1 MTRRSCIEWGEHRS
15 QRYITCSIME
25 VCPEVVLKL
34 CLAGW
39 IVISQVKWRVLGG
52 RVKWVRKT
60 GDMKRASVFSFRV
73 LFRPYRVVGS
83 LVPTRKGIRCS
94 ISHWKPLSVRPVLSH
109 VFLWL
114 LLQVIAFLLS
124 PGGTLAFLPLS
135 LFLRFPLSGTP
146 SSLFRNPP
154 TPQRSSGAVSSAVL
168 WPLLGNNLSFL
179 LVPNT
184 GCLFHYC
191 GTHSTCIGFTWILV
205 SRL

>member
-1 MTRRSCIEWGEHRS
+1 MSLSAFSCSFFSFEPSFEQEHRHWYTEMTRRCCIEWGEHRS
-15 QRYITCSIME
+15 QWHITCSITE

-73 LFRPYRVVGS
+73 LFRPYIVIGS

-114 LLQVIAFLLS
+114 LLQVIAFLLC
-124 PGGTLAFLPLS
+124 LLEVYLLS
-135 LFLRFPLSGTP
+135 YL
-146 SSLFRNPP
+146 
-154 TPQRSSGAVSSAVL
+154 
-168 WPLLGNNLSFL
+168 
-179 LVPNT
+179 
-184 GCLFHYC
+184 
-191 GTHSTCIGFTWILV
+191 
-205 SRL
+205 